1 MQILL
6 VGLVAFAGGASAQEP
21 TALTAE
27 EAVARALEANA
38 QLAVQAAELAATEA
52 EAKAAGRPEPLRI
65 GLSPATIIAQLEAAV
80 SSVLDLSGR
89 RRWASRAA
97 RHELAAAVAGNE
109 EFRLELAA
117 ATRSSY
123 TALRL
128 AQERVTLA
136 GEQAA
141 VVRRTRDAV
150 ARLVEVGMSRRIDL
164 DRAETALRE
173 AELEQ
178 QAAEAEVRQ
187 SEAGLAT
194 LLALPPET
202 ALLAAD
208 PLPPTG
214 PPLPPG
220 PELQARALAA
230 RPAMVRMDELA
241 RAALAQVGVTAAER
255 KPDLELSLERE
266 EGVNFGR
273 ALLDFPLVDFGTLK
287 HGKRAAR
294 ARAEGALAEVKVVEA
309 EIREEVQSA
318 RDALAAAAEREAG
331 LTEDL
336 LPRQADV
343 VARLQRGQAA
353 GSVSLP
359 DVLEAQSTLNELRAK
374 WLEAVSDR
382 LNSQVRL
389 ERSLG
394 APLEATVDGSPGQ

>member
-1 MQILL
+1 
-6 VGLVAFAGGASAQEP
+6 
-21 TALTAE
+21 
-27 EAVARALEANA
+27 
-38 QLAVQAAELAATEA
+38 
-52 EAKAAGRPEPLRI
+52 
-65 GLSPATIIAQLEAAV
+65 
-80 SSVLDLSGR
+80 
-89 RRWASRAA
+89 
-97 RHELAAAVAGNE
+97 
-109 EFRLELAA
+109 
-117 ATRSSY
+117 
-123 TALRL
+123 
-128 AQERVTLA
+128 
-136 GEQAA
+136 
-141 VVRRTRDAV
+141 
-150 ARLVEVGMSRRIDL
+150 
-164 DRAETALRE
+164 
-173 AELEQ
+173 
-178 QAAEAEVRQ
+178 
-187 SEAGLAT
+187 
-194 LLALPPET
+194 
-202 ALLAAD
+202 
-208 PLPPTG
+208 
-214 PPLPPG
+214 
-220 PELQARALAA
+220 
-230 RPAMVRMDELA
+230 MVRMDELA
-241 RAALAQVGVTAAER
+241 RAALAQVGVAAAER